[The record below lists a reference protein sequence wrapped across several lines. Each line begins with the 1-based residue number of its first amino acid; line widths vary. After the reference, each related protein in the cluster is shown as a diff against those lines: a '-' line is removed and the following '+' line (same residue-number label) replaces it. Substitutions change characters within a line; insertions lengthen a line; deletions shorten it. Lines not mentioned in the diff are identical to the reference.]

1 MTNPLRLGLCLV
13 FVLGLSGADLAG
25 AAPAAPPPAGK
36 SRRVSPPAAPPPV
49 GGPRRAAEPR
59 VAETL
64 MPGSA
69 SSPTEKIE
77 QANNLYSY
85 GRYEAVVRLLRPL
98 VERGLVKSKADR
110 VEALRLYGICLFLT
124 QRKSAAMRVFRSLIL
139 LAPRTRLD
147 PRLVQPEV
155 IAAFDS
161 IRRPHLE
168 KLRLETLK
176 VRRRA
181 QRSLSRRWAVL
192 NVLPPVGQFQNG
204 HWRKGLIVLT
214 LELSM
219 LAANLASY
227 YMLRSKGLR
236 QPDGTFVE
244 KDADGN
250 VVNDRRS
257 LAKALMGINY
267 ASLGLLIGTLI
278 YGMADGFVYHYRE
291 ARRLK
296 GIIERPVVI
305 YPLPTREGAGL
316 ALSFTF

>member
-1 MTNPLRLGLCLV
+1 MTRPVRISVCLAFAV
-13 FVLGLSGADLAG
+13 VLLSANLVS
-25 AAPAAPPPAGK
+25 AAPTAAPPAGK
-36 SRRVSPPAAPPPV
+36 ARPVSA
-49 GGPRRAAEPR
+49 PRRARA
-59 VAETL
+59 VL
-64 MPGSA
+64 PGSA
-69 SSPTEKIE
+69 ASPARKLE

-124 QRKSAAMRVFRSLIL
+124 QRKSAALRVFRSLIL

-147 PRLVQPEV
+147 SRLVQPEV
-155 IAAFDS
+155 ITAFGR

-168 KLRLETLK
+168 KLRRETLK
-176 VRRRA
+176 VRSRA
-181 QRSLSRRWAVL
+181 LRSLAKRYAVL

-204 HWRKGLIVLT
+204 HWRKGVIVLT
-214 LELSM
+214 LEVAM

-227 YMLRSKGLR
+227 FLLRSKGLR

-250 VVNDRRS
+250 VVNDRRP

-291 ARRLK
+291 VKRLK
-296 GIIERPVVI
+296 GIINRPVVI
-305 YPLPTREGAGL
+305 LPLPTRHGAGI
-316 ALSFTF
+316 ALTFTF